1 MVAVVY
7 LSIWLAAGLK
17 TKLLCETS
25 SIFQVDSIKSET
37 SLRDFLQEWKSWELT
52 NLHSRRLGRRP
63 CNNCGHSC
71 LGCRGGA
78 WQPPWRTTRWIW
90 STLCGC
96 CFGSSFRVMLEG
108 AWASAVA
115 CSFRPKDT
123 RYARRIRLRLCL
135 GLSITLGTLSFGIWL
150 CRIILAFAFGWTLW
164 VTGWFG
170 FRLRLWL
177 SLGSC
182 SSFCRF
188 PTFTYIT
195 FLRLCLC
202 LSLCL
207 QRCSD
212 CLCQSNI
219 EHEMCALNPL
229 SYRYSPASSELL
241 TLSTAMCTE
250 SVLMVASQEES
261 N

>member
-1 MVAVVY
+1 
-7 LSIWLAAGLK
+7 
-17 TKLLCETS
+17 
-25 SIFQVDSIKSET
+25 
-37 SLRDFLQEWKSWELT
+37 
-52 NLHSRRLGRRP
+52 LHVPLG
-63 CNNCGHSC
+63 
-71 LGCRGGA
+71 
-78 WQPPWRTTRWIW
+78 QKI
-90 STLCGC
+90 
-96 CFGSSFRVMLEG
+96 
-108 AWASAVA
+108 
-115 CSFRPKDT
+115 
-123 RYARRIRLRLCL
+123 
-135 GLSITLGTLSFGIWL
+135 LGTLGASGFGFA
-150 CRIILAFAFGWTLW
+150 LAFPSPLEPFPLESGFAVSSWPLPLDEPFESLVGLGFGFAFGLALAAAA
-164 VTGWFG
+164 V
-170 FRLRLWL
+170 
-177 SLGSC
+177 SAASPPSPVC
-182 SSFCRF
+182 N
-188 PTFTYIT
+188 IT